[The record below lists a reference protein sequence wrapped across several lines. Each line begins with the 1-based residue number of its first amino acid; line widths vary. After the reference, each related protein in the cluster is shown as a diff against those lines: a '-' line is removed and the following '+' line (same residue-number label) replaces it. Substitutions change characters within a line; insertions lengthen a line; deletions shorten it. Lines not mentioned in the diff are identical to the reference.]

1 MSSSWICQHP
11 DLNSGGK
18 SRVRA
23 VQNPPGKR
31 PQTARPLW
39 GWGSGLLSIQPHS
52 QPLGK
57 SRSVAKSGEWLTRPP
72 PGTYQ
77 IPRFPPYLS
86 ILFFSQK
93 SQQVWLTPT
102 VVVRTESRKVRSKV
116 RGPPCSFASEAWTRL
131 LLFYFPSTRVHW
143 QIRKMWYS
151 HTHTQWHVIQ
161 SEKEGNPTTITWWI
175 LRTLC

>member
-31 PQTARPLW
+31 PQAARPLW
-39 GWGSGLLSIQPHS
+39 GWGSGLLSIRPHS

-57 SRSVAKSGEWLTRPP
+57 SQSVAESGEWLTRPP

-77 IPRFPPYLS
+77 IPRSPPYLS
-86 ILFFSQK
+86 ILFSSQK

-102 VVVRTESRKVRSKV
+102 AVVRTESRKVRRKV
-116 RGPPCSFASEAWTRL
+116 RGTPCSFASEAWTR

-143 QIRKMWYS
+143 QIKKMWYS
-151 HTHTQWHVIQ
+151 HTHTHNSMLFSQKK
-161 SEKEGNPTTITWWI
+161 KEILLPMTWWI